1 MLPGKKTNSKQNK
14 IISQLYFIFK
24 IKNNKIIYK
33 YKRTGHSKSILMH
46 QTKIH
51 DTQYFIHN
59 IFASSSMESLF
70 GDLTLEQSSLTNEK
84 SGLGEQFYIL
94 SLVDDNHGKVDP

>member
-1 MLPGKKTNSKQNK
+1 MLPGKKKTNSEQNK

-33 YKRTGHSKSILMH
+33 YKRNGHKSILMH
-46 QTKIH
+46 QTKIL

-84 SGLGEQFYIL
+84 SG
-94 SLVDDNHGKVDP
+94 